1 MKISNNINDFVSV
14 DYDLVIVGAGLSGA
28 VIAERFASQE
38 NKRVLLVEKRNHIA
52 GNCYDFVDQQGILMN
67 KYGAHLFHT
76 NSTLVWDYVQPFAE
90 WVRWDHKVLAKVD
103 GKLVNVPVNINTV
116 NALLNLSISNENEM
130 DAFLKET
137 QVPFEQPQNSEEV
150 ALSRVGEAL
159 YEKLFKHYTF
169 KQWEK
174 YPAELDASVMARIPV
189 RNNFDERYFSDKYQA
204 LPKKGYTKF
213 VEQVLDHPLVDI
225 CLSTDF
231 FEVRNHL
238 HYKHLIF
245 TGKIDAYF
253 KEKGLAQLE
262 YRSIEFTEERFE
274 NVNFFQPNSVV
285 NYPGK
290 DVEFTRIVEYK
301 HFLNQTSPHTTIVR
315 EVTTAEGE
323 PYYPVPNP
331 KNLALYEEYRKLAH
345 AEKHV
350 FFIGRLASYKY
361 FNMDQAIENALHFY
375 NNHKNII

>member
-137 QVPFEQPQNSEEV
+137 QVPFE
-150 ALSRVGEAL
+150 
-159 YEKLFKHYTF
+159 
-169 KQWEK
+169 
-174 YPAELDASVMARIPV
+174 
-189 RNNFDERYFSDKYQA
+189 
-204 LPKKGYTKF
+204 
-213 VEQVLDHPLVDI
+213 
-225 CLSTDF
+225 
-231 FEVRNHL
+231 
-238 HYKHLIF
+238 
-245 TGKIDAYF
+245 
-253 KEKGLAQLE
+253 
-262 YRSIEFTEERFE
+262 
-274 NVNFFQPNSVV
+274 
-285 NYPGK
+285 
-290 DVEFTRIVEYK
+290 
-301 HFLNQTSPHTTIVR
+301 
-315 EVTTAEGE
+315 
-323 PYYPVPNP
+323 
-331 KNLALYEEYRKLAH
+331 
-345 AEKHV
+345 
-350 FFIGRLASYKY
+350 
-361 FNMDQAIENALHFY
+361 
-375 NNHKNII
+375 